1 MHWLMHAKVFDRR
14 FEIQAETASS
24 VRTRADFVVRFCG
37 NAEHPSQSRTQPG
50 KPAITTSK
58 RQG

>member
-1 MHWLMHAKVFDRR
+1 MHAKVFDRR